1 MSLECTLTTYVQLC
15 NFSISITAS
24 LFVPSFQ
31 EVKESK
37 CWQMKKKVLKV
48 HMQNAR
54 ETQRNEYLLLTSQLK
69 FETISVMTYSGSV
82 FHYFATLEPSSK
94 QQQNMQ
100 KPERFNQLSNHRM
113 VMLKRSY
120 IFKKVQNKELF
131 FENKDSYIVFQKTQ
145 LFFSLR
151 RRKLFRSKS
160 ERLLFYFEIFL
171 FLSKKISVTHD

>member
-120 IFKKVQNKELF
+120 IFKKYKIRN
-131 FENKDSYIVFQKTQ
+131 Y
-145 LFFSLR
+145 SLKIR
-151 RRKLFRSKS
+151 TVALYFKKLSCS
-160 ERLLFYFEIFL
+160 LA
-171 FLSKKISVTHD
+171 